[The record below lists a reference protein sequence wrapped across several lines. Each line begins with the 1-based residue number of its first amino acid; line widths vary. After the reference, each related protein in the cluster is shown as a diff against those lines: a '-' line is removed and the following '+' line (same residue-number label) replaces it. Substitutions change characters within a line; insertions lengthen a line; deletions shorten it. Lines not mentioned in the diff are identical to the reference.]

1 MPLANRRPGVTPLQ
15 AVQRALKQ
23 SGRHLPTVTDDE
35 IRKFIRWLETLTW
48 SQLCGL
54 AAYCLQLARQKRE
67 ENRKSLRQAD

>member
-1 MPLANRRPGVTPLQ
+1 
-15 AVQRALKQ
+15 
-23 SGRHLPTVTDDE
+23 VTDDE
-35 IRKFIRWLETLTW
+35 TRKFIRWLETLTW